1 MTSLPNSI
9 LGIREKLRAGSVSIG
24 SWMQIVDGSIAEIMG
39 DVGFDWVAIDLEH
52 GNFSECHLPDVTRA
66 LELSGSV
73 PLVRVAE
80 PNKTMCKRALDLGAH
95 GLILPNI
102 SSSEELADIVSAC
115 QYPPKGQRGVGFSRA
130 NLFGAK
136 FDAYREFAQA
146 PLIIPMIENKDALEN
161 IEQICQVPNIDAVFV
176 GPYDLSASL
185 SVLGEFDSP
194 IFLNAIS
201 KVIGTAQQFDIAVG
215 IHCVDPDIELLDRY
229 QEKGFT
235 FIAFSIDSVILR
247 HGASLGAAKIK

>member
-1 MTSLPNSI
+1 MTSPPRSI
-9 LGIREKLRAGSVSIG
+9 SGIREKLRAGNVSIG

-52 GNFSECHLPDVTRA
+52 GNFSDCNLPDVTRA
-66 LELSGSV
+66 LELSGCV

-80 PNKTMCKRALDLGAH
+80 ANKIMCKRALDLGAQ

-102 SSSEELADIVSAC
+102 ASPKELVDIVSAC
-115 QYPPKGQRGVGFSRA
+115 QYPPTGQRGVGFSRA

-136 FDAYREFAQA
+136 FDAYREFAQN
-146 PLIIPMIENKDALEN
+146 PLIVPMIENKDALEN

-194 IFLNAIS
+194 IFSKAIS
-201 KVIGTAQQFDIAVG
+201 KVISTAQRFNIAVG
-215 IHCVDPDIELLDRY
+215 IHCVDPDTALLDRY

-235 FIAFSIDSVILR
+235 LIAFSIDSVILR
-247 HGASLGAAKIK
+247 HGASLGVAKFK